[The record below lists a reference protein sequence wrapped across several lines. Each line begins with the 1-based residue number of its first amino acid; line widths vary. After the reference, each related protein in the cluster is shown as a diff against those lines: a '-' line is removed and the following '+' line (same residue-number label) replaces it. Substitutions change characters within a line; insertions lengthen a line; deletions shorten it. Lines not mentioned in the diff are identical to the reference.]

1 MEIKYA
7 GKKYVVEFGLAVHL
21 IDGRQITTCTI
32 LNQRHQVFTGAA
44 VKAPSD
50 TFNRI
55 IGQKTALRR
64 AFGEVFEMI
73 NEARPWPRAW
83 EEFRVAV
90 LGAEPD

>member
-7 GKKYVVEFGLAVHL
+7 GKKYAVEFGLGVHL
-21 IDGRQITTCTI
+21 IDGRQITTCAI
-32 LNQRHQVFTGAA
+32 VNERHQVFAGAA

-50 TFNRI
+50 KFDSV
-55 IGQKTALRR
+55 IGRKTALRR
-64 AFGEVFEMI
+64 AFGEVYEMI
-73 NEARPWPRAW
+73 NESRPWPRAW